1 MFSKDDFRIYA
12 IDVDYQKYKDVKFN
26 NYGNVSIMG
35 DISDLDLGVNYK
47 ITGIPTANK
56 YGTTYKVVSIT
67 REKPSTQQE
76 TYQFLRTICTEN
88 QASSLYEKYPNI
100 IDMVINNE
108 DIDLSHVKGVK
119 EKTFAKIKEKII
131 DNFMLLELI
140 NEFKGYL
147 SLNVLRKMYGKYTS
161 IEVVRK
167 KIIEEP
173 YKCMCSLSGIGFK
186 SADELLLKLQKNKI
200 VEFGY
205 DLKTSPQRCRECIL
219 YNLTEIESN
228 GSTRINILELLS
240 IVKSATPECSQH
252 FFEAIKDD
260 NIYYNKDE
268 NSDVFVS
275 RKVTYEAEMYIK
287 DRINEALEINNIY
300 NVNSENYRNVDEYE
314 LTDDQLSSIDNLC
327 KSQFSI
333 LVGYSGT
340 GKSFS
345 VKSIINMLRDNG
357 KWFTLFAPTG
367 KAAKVLSEYTESK
380 AETIHT
386 GLGYQPPT
394 WRYNSFNKLN
404 CDVLIIDEFSMT
416 DVFLFKTV
424 LEAIDFNTTKLLVIG
439 DPAQLPSVGCGNV
452 MHDLLTSKKI
462 AKTMLTKVF
471 RYGEGGLMKVA
482 TDVRNCKQYLTNNK
496 EKVVTFGEN
505 KDYSF
510 MNYDKEAGLEC
521 IKKVY
526 EKALKKYSTSEV
538 VVLSSYRKGD
548 YGCININRFLQ
559 PIANKERK
567 PSDIHIESH
576 NTNFYVNDIVMQ
588 TKNNRHACLVSKGTM
603 WGEDYYDVINEE
615 TFIANGESGVIV
627 DITKRGLIVIDFNGL
642 LVGYEK
648 ADMQNVEL
656 AYSCTLH
663 KFQGSAAKVII
674 LFTPSSHAYMLNSN
688 LIYVGLTRMKEKCFH
703 IGDLDTVNRAILK
716 KENLSRNTW
725 LKIL

>member
-1 MFSKDDFRIYA
+1 MNVDFKSNPRVIA
-12 IDVDYQKYKDVKFN
+12 N

-35 DISDLDLGVNYK
+35 EISELDLNTDYK
-47 ITGIPTANK
+47 ITGIPTKNK
-56 YGTTYKVVSIT
+56 YGTTYKVVSIS
-67 REKPSTQQE
+67 RDKPVNQQE
-76 TYQFLRTICTEN
+76 TYQFLRTICTER
-88 QASSLYEKYPNI
+88 QASELYLHYPNI
-100 IDMVINNE
+100 IQMVLDNE
-108 DIDLSHVKGVK
+108 DVDLSLVKGIKDV
-119 EKTFAKIKEKII
+119 TFEKIKNKII
-131 DNFMLLELI
+131 DNFMLIDLI
-140 NEFKGYL
+140 NEFKGYI
-147 SLNVLRKMYGKYTS
+147 SLNVLRKMYSKYTS
-161 IEVVRK
+161 IEIVRK
-167 KIIEEP
+167 KIIQEP

-186 SADELLLKLQKNKI
+186 SADELLLKLQKNRI

-205 DLKTSPQRCRECIL
+205 NLRTSLQRCRECIL
-219 YNLTEIESN
+219 YNLTETENN
-228 GSTRINILELLS
+228 GSTRINILKLLS
-240 IVKSATPECSQH
+240 IVKSVTPECSQH

-260 NIYYNKDE
+260 DIYYNKDK
-268 NSDVFVS
+268 NNDVFVS

-287 DRINEALEINNIY
+287 YRINEALEINDIY
-300 NVNSENYRNVDEYE
+300 EVNPENYRTIDEYE
-314 LTDDQLSSIDNLC
+314 LTDDQLSSIHNLC

-345 VKSIINMLRDNG
+345 AKAIINMLTDKS
-357 KWFTLFAPTG
+357 KWFALFAPTG
-367 KAAKVLSEYTESK
+367 KAAKVLSEYTGSK

-404 CDVLIIDEFSMT
+404 CDVLIIDEFSMA

-424 LEAIDFNTTKLLVIG
+424 LEAIDFNITKLLVIG

-462 AKTMLTKVF
+462 PKTMLTKVF

-482 TDVRNCKQYLTNNK
+482 TDVRNCKLYLTKYDNK
-496 EKVVTFGEN
+496 VTAFGEN
-505 KDYSF
+505 KDYLF
-510 MNYDKEAGLEC
+510 MNYDKEAGLDC

-526 EKALKKYSTSEV
+526 AKTLERYSTSDV

-548 YGCININRFLQ
+548 YGCININRLLQ

-567 PSDIHIESH
+567 VSDIHIEAH

-588 TKNNRHACLVSKGTM
+588 TKNNRKAFLVSKGTM
-603 WGEDYYDVINEE
+603 WGEDCYDFINEQ

-648 ADMQNVEL
+648 TDMQNVEL

-663 KFQGSAAKVII
+663 KFQGSAAKVVI
-674 LFTPSSHAYMLNSN
+674 LFTPSSHTYMLNSN

-725 LKIL
+725 LNI